1 MKHTE
6 SKNEAGENEADTAEQ
21 SETGCSEGRA
31 ERPKVRPPALDVAAV
46 SKSYTTTDG
55 VVRAVDE
62 VSLTLEAGEFVA
74 LHGPSGCG
82 KSTLLLMAG
91 GLLSPDSGKLTIAGD
106 DPYVLGAEARGALRA
121 QRVGF
126 VFQQFHLIPFLD
138 VLDNVLVGEL
148 AGGGRSEELADRA
161 RELLDTFQLGHRLRH
176 VPSKLSIGEQQRVAL
191 ARAFLRSPRLILA
204 DEPTG
209 NLDAENAAIIL
220 DHLGNFAAAGEGA
233 VLMVTHDDRARAA
246 AGRSVELRDGKIVR

>member
-1 MKHTE
+1 MTE
-6 SKNEAGENEADTAEQ
+6 SKATISPNDSGGKEAI
-21 SETGCSEGRA
+21 C
-31 ERPKVRPPALDVAAV
+31 PALSIENV
-46 SKSYTTTDG
+46 SKQYRG
-55 VVRAVDE
+55 AEGAVRAIDD
-62 VSLTLEAGEFVA
+62 VSLSLGAGDFVA

-91 GLLSPDSGKLTIAGD
+91 GLLSPDSGTIRVAGEN
-106 DPYVLGAEARGALRA
+106 PYALGAEARAAFRA
-121 QRVGF
+121 EKVGF

-148 AGGGRSEELADRA
+148 AGGDFRDRA
-161 RELLDTFQLGHRLRH
+161 RELLDRFQLGHRLHH
-176 VPSKLSIGEQQRVAL
+176 VPSKLSIGEQQRAAL

-220 DHLGNFAAAGEGA
+220 EHLGSFAASGDGA
-233 VLMVTHDDRARAA
+233 VLMVTHDERARAA
-246 AGRSVELRDGKIVR
+246 ATRSVEMREGRLT

>member
-1 MKHTE
+1 MIDLQGIGK
-6 SKNEAGENEADTAEQ
+6 
-21 SETGCSEGRA
+21 RY
-31 ERPKVRPPALDVAAV
+31 R
-46 SKSYTTTDG
+46 TTDG
-55 VVRAVDE
+55 EVRALDG
-62 VSLTLEAGEFVA
+62 VSLTIEPGEFVA

-82 KSTLLLMAG
+82 KSTLLLLAG
-91 GLLSPDSGKLTIAGD
+91 GLLSPDEGTVTIGGE
-106 DPYVLGAEARGALRA
+106 DPYALGPEARARFRA
-121 QRVGF
+121 EQVGF

-148 AGGGRSEELADRA
+148 AGSSNGQGSGEETSLRERA
-161 RELLDTFQLGHRLRH
+161 GELLETFQLSHRLHH

-209 NLDAENAAIIL
+209 NLDTENAAIIL
-220 DHLGNFAAAGEGA
+220 EHLGNFASSGEGS

-246 AGRSVELRDGKIVR
+246 ANRSLEMRDGKLA

>member
-1 MKHTE
+1 MIDLQDIGKRYRT
-6 SKNEAGENEADTAEQ
+6 ADGE
-21 SETGCSEGRA
+21 
-31 ERPKVRPPALDVAAV
+31 VRALD
-46 SKSYTTTDG
+46 G
-55 VVRAVDE
+55 
-62 VSLTLEAGEFVA
+62 VSLTIEPGEFVA

-82 KSTLLLMAG
+82 KSTLLLLAG
-91 GLLSPDSGKLTIAGD
+91 GLLSPDEGTVTIGGE
-106 DPYVLGAEARGALRA
+106 DPYALGPEARARFRA
-121 QRVGF
+121 EQVGF

-148 AGGGRSEELADRA
+148 AGSSNGQGPGAGTSLRERAEEL
-161 RELLDTFQLGHRLRH
+161 LKTFQLGHRLHH

-209 NLDAENAAIIL
+209 NLDTENATIIL
-220 DHLGNFAAAGEGA
+220 EHLGNFASSGEGA

-246 AGRSVELRDGKIVR
+246 ANRSLEMRDGKLA

>member
-1 MKHTE
+1 MPAALSFDSV
-6 SKNEAGENEADTAEQ
+6 SKRYAT
-21 SETGCSEGRA
+21 SEGEVKA
-31 ERPKVRPPALDVAAV
+31 IDV
-46 SKSYTTTDG
+46 
-55 VVRAVDE
+55 
-62 VSLTLEAGEFVA
+62 VSLSIEPGEFVA

-91 GLLSPDSGKLTIAGD
+91 ALLSPDEGAIRIDGD
-106 DPYVLGAEARGALRA
+106 DPYALRPEARAAFRA
-121 QRVGF
+121 GRIGF
-126 VFQQFHLIPFLD
+126 VFQQFHLIPYLD

-148 AGGGRSEELADRA
+148 AGGGDRRDRA
-161 RELLDTFQLGHRLRH
+161 RELLDLVQLGHRLHH

-220 DHLGNFAAAGEGA
+220 NHLAEFAASGSGA
-233 VLMVTHDDRARAA
+233 VLMVTHDDRAKAA
-246 AGRSVELRDGKIVR
+246 ASRGVEMRAGRLV

>member
-1 MKHTE
+1 MTALRIE
-6 SKNEAGENEADTAEQ
+6 SACKRYRTAE
-21 SETGCSEGRA
+21 G
-31 ERPKVRPPALDVAAV
+31 AV
-46 SKSYTTTDG
+46 QAIDG
-55 VVRAVDE
+55 V
-62 VSLTLEAGEFVA
+62 SLSLEAGDFVA

-91 GLLSPDSGKLTIAGD
+91 GLMSPDSGTLKIAGEN
-106 DPYVLGAEARGALRA
+106 PYALRPESRA
-121 QRVGF
+121 AFRAEKVGF

-148 AGGGRSEELADRA
+148 AGDSGNGGYRDRA
-161 RELLDTFQLGHRLRH
+161 GELLDRFQLGHRLHH

-191 ARAFLRSPRLILA
+191 ARAFLRSPGLILA

-220 DHLGNFAAAGEGA
+220 EHLGSFVASGDGA
-233 VLMVTHDDRARAA
+233 VLMVTHDDRAKAAVGRALEM
-246 AGRSVELRDGKIVR
+246 REGKLV

>member
-1 MKHTE
+1 MSQST
-6 SKNEAGENEADTAEQ
+6 NTALDEASADTEI
-21 SETGCSEGRA
+21 
-31 ERPKVRPPALDVAAV
+31 RPPVLSISEVA
-46 SKSYTTTDG
+46 KQYRTTEGTVQAIDH
-55 VVRAVDE
+55 
-62 VSLTLEAGEFVA
+62 VSLSLEPGDFVA

-91 GLLSPDSGKLTIAGD
+91 ALLSPDSGTIAISGEN
-106 DPYVLGAEARGALRA
+106 PYALGAEARAAFRA
-121 QRVGF
+121 NRVGF

-148 AGGGRSEELADRA
+148 AGTLPHGEFRERA
-161 RELLDTFQLGHRLRH
+161 RELLDRFQLGHRLHH

-191 ARAFLRSPRLILA
+191 ARAFLRSPSLILA

-220 DHLGNFAAAGEGA
+220 EHLGDFAASGEGA
-233 VLMVTHDDRARAA
+233 VLMVTHDDRAKAV
-246 AGRSVELRDGKIVR
+246 AGRSVEMRGGRLV

>member
-1 MKHTE
+1 MT
-6 SKNEAGENEADTAEQ
+6 Q
-21 SETGCSEGRA
+21 SNPNAAS
-31 ERPKVRPPALDVAAV
+31 ALSIANV
-46 SKSYTTTDG
+46 SKRYRTPDG
-55 VVRAVDE
+55 TVQAIDD
-62 VSLTLEAGEFVA
+62 VSLSLAPGDFVA

-91 GLLSPDSGKLTIAGD
+91 GLLSPDSGVLEIGGE
-106 DPYVLGAEARGALRA
+106 DPYALGAEARAAFRA
-121 QRVGF
+121 RKVGF

-148 AGGGRSEELADRA
+148 AGRSVNGEFRDRA
-161 RELLDTFQLGHRLRH
+161 RELLERFQLEHRLHH

-191 ARAFLRSPRLILA
+191 ARAFLRSPNLILA

-220 DHLGNFAAAGEGA
+220 EHLGNFADSGEGA
-233 VLMVTHDDRARAA
+233 VLMVTHDDRAKAA
-246 AGRSVELRDGKIVR
+246 AGRSVEMREGKLV